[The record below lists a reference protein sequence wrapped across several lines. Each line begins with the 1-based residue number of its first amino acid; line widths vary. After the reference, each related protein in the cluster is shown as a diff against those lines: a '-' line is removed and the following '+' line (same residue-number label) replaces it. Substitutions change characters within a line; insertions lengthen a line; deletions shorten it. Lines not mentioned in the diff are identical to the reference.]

1 MTQLDIRPIAGS
13 LGAEIHGIDL
23 KSGIDRETIGA
34 IEQALLEHLVVFLP
48 EQNISAEQHIAF
60 GEAYGSLTTDHPSYL
75 PTHPDHKEIVVLAGQ
90 EGGRADLWHTDIT
103 ISPEPPMGSILH
115 MRTSPEY
122 GGDTMFANLYAA
134 YDALSD
140 KMKTYLEGVVAYHD
154 LMGTVK
160 TVMRELSAKVNPA
173 DPGTEIGEGMAGFA
187 KLDLPS
193 AHHPVIRTHPKTGR
207 KCLFVNPTFTSHI
220 VNLPMAEG
228 DAVLDFLYRHSTQP
242 EFLCRR
248 RWTEGDIGFWDNRCT
263 MHYAIADY
271 SDAPR
276 VIHRV
281 TIQGEAPT

>member
-1 MTQLDIRPIAGS
+1 MKTLDVHPMAGS

-23 KSGIDRETIGA
+23 RAGVDRETVQA
-34 IEQALLEHLVVFLP
+34 IEEALLEHLVVFLP
-48 EQNISAEQHIAF
+48 EQNISPEQHIAF
-60 GEAYGSLTTDHPSYL
+60 GEAYGRLTTDHPAYL
-75 PTHPDHKEIVVLAGQ
+75 PTLAEHREVVVLSGQ

-115 MRTSPEY
+115 MQTAPEY

-140 KMKTYLEGVVAYHD
+140 KMKAYLEGLVAYHD
-154 LMGTVK
+154 IMGTMK
-160 TVMRELSAKVNPA
+160 SIMREFSGHNPNAKPS
-173 DPGTEIGEGMAGFA
+173 EGMAGFA

-193 AHHPVIRTHPKTGR
+193 ATHPVVRTHPKTGR

-220 VNLPMAEG
+220 VNLPAAEG
-228 DAVLDFLYRHSTQP
+228 DAVLEFLYKHSVQP

-248 RWTEGDIGFWDNRCT
+248 RWKQGDIGFWDNRCT
-263 MHYAIADY
+263 MHYAVADY
-271 SDAPR
+271 ADAPR

-281 TIQGEAPT
+281 TIEGEVPV